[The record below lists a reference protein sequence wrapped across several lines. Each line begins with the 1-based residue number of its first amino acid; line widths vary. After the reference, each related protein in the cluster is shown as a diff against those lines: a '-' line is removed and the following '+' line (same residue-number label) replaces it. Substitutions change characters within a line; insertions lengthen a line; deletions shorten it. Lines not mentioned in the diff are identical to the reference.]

1 MQPTRARF
9 KPARRVVGATTG
21 DRECAGSTPHARGK
35 PAIRRPLCHDEGMPS
50 PIEDYALI
58 GDCHTGALV
67 GRDGSIDWL
76 CLPRF
81 DSASTFGAVL
91 GTPDHGDWV
100 LRPVGAQTCTSR
112 SYRDGTFVLETRW
125 ETPDGTVEVIDLM
138 PMGHRRPDVIRRVR
152 GISGTVRM
160 RQELRIRFGYA
171 DALPWVRQIDEGEE
185 TGRRTRALVA
195 VAGPDSVVVRGPHLE
210 PKDHVHA
217 GEFDVAEGETVDIVL
232 TWFPSHREPPEAIP
246 VDERIAETETWWRGW
261 RAAPEDGDRDIPEY
275 HEAVERSLLV
285 LRALTDEDTGGI
297 VAAATTS
304 LPEDFGGE
312 RNWDYRYVWLRDASL
327 TLDALMRHGGFR
339 EEVHHWRN
347 WLLRAI
353 AGDPGDLQI
362 VYGIAGERRLAEWEV
377 STLPGYDGASPV
389 RVGNEAYLQFQGDI
403 FGEVMLA
410 LDLARQVGIEDD
422 RFSWALQVAILEYL
436 ESALDRPDHGIWEM
450 RGPERMFTQSR
461 AMMWAAFD
469 RGVAGVTEH
478 GLRGPAEKWARL
490 RDKLR
495 DEIEE
500 HGFDADRN
508 SYVQYYGTTEVDASL
523 LTLGAIGYVAPDHP
537 RMLGTVA
544 AIEQDLMRDG
554 LLRRYRTEAQSDG
567 VSGDE
572 NLFLACSFWLVQ
584 QYAASGRLDDAAAL
598 MDRLLSLRNDVGLLS
613 EQYDVTTGCQAGN
626 TPQALSHLALLRAA
640 DAIATARRGQP
651 QPRGL

>member
-1 MQPTRARF
+1 
-9 KPARRVVGATTG
+9 
-21 DRECAGSTPHARGK
+21 
-35 PAIRRPLCHDEGMPS
+35 MPS
-50 PIEDYALI
+50 AIEDYALI

-91 GTPDHGDWV
+91 GGPDQGSWS
-100 LRPVGAQTCTSR
+100 LRPVGADTCTSR
-112 SYRDGTFVLETRW
+112 AYREGTFVLESRW
-125 ETPDGTVEVIDLM
+125 ETPSGTVEVIDLM

-152 GISGTVRM
+152 GLTGTVRM

-171 DALPWVRQIDEGEE
+171 DALPWVRQIDEEHTEGEAA
-185 TGRRTRALVA
+185 RALVA
-195 VAGPDSVVVRGPHLE
+195 VAGPDSVVVRGPSLAPE
-210 PKDHVHA
+210 DHVHA
-217 GEFDVAEGETVDIVL
+217 GEFDVAAGETVDIVL
-232 TWFPSHREPPEAIP
+232 TWFPSHREPPKPIP
-246 VDERIAETETWWRGW
+246 VDERIAETEEWWRRW
-261 RAAPEDGDRDIPEY
+261 RGDPKKLDDVIPDY
-275 HEAVERSLLV
+275 REAVERSLLV

-304 LPEDFGGE
+304 LPELVGGG

-327 TLDALMRHGGFR
+327 TLDAVMRHVGFR

-362 VYGIAGERRLAEWEV
+362 VYGIAGERRLIEWEV
-377 STLPGYDGASPV
+377 ETLPGYRGSSPV
-389 RVGNEAYLQFQGDI
+389 RVGNAAYLQFQGDI
-403 FGEVMLA
+403 FGEVMVA
-410 LDLARQVGIEDD
+410 LDHARRIGIEED
-422 RFSWALQVAILEYL
+422 RFSWALQVAILDYL
-436 ESALDRPDHGIWEM
+436 ESAMHRPDHGIWEM

-469 RGVAGVTEH
+469 RGVAGVREH
-478 GLRGPAEKWARL
+478 GLEGPADKWAAL
-490 RDKLR
+490 RDRLR

-500 HGFDADRN
+500 HGFDEGRGT
-508 SYVQYYGTTEVDASL
+508 YVQYYGSTEVDASL
-523 LTLGAIGYVAPDHP
+523 LTLSAIGYVAADDP
-537 RMLGTVA
+537 RMLGTVT

-554 LLRRYRTEAQSDG
+554 LVRRYRTEARTDG

-572 NLFLACSFWLVQ
+572 HPFIACSFWLVQ
-584 QYAASGRLDDAAAL
+584 QYAASGRLQDATAL
-598 MDRLLSLRNDVGLLS
+598 MDRLLPLRNDVGLLS
-613 EQYDVTTGCQAGN
+613 EQYDAGSGSQTGN

-640 DAIATARRGQP
+640 DAIAMARRGESP
-651 QPRGL
+651 FPGL